1 LGLCMALEEEGVVQ
15 IAMTPF
21 HWMSLHLCQIPD

>member
-1 LGLCMALEEEGVVQ
+1 MDRESFHEIEHLGLCMALEEEGVVQ

-21 HWMSLHLCQIPD
+21 H